1 LNTRALPKGLASLL
15 AIIGGLAYAVEGAI
29 VARAPQ
35 GDDHWHASGYT
46 VEAAFVI
53 ALLATIPL
61 LPRLAANLSKTG
73 RLAARVSQLGFAAM
87 LVSAVAS
94 LAVGG
99 TTLGP
104 AFLLGVLAA
113 VAGLITLTV
122 VAVRTRTAHWWLPP
136 LALIGL
142 VLSMALGDQGGGIVF
157 GLAWIGI
164 SLAVR
169 ERPERHVAVPA
180 RA

>member
-1 LNTRALPKGLASLL
+1 MNTRALPDRFASLL
-15 AIIGGLAYAVEGAI
+15 AIVGGLAYAVEGAI

-61 LPRLAANLSKTG
+61 LPRLAANRSRTG
-73 RLAARVSQLGFAAM
+73 RLASRASQLGFAAM
-87 LVSAVAS
+87 LVRAAAS
-94 LAVGG
+94 LVVGR

-104 AFLLGVLAA
+104 AFPLGVLASA
-113 VAGLITLTV
+113 AGLITLTV
-122 VAVRTRTAHWWLPP
+122 VAVRNRTTHWWLAP
-136 LALIGL
+136 LTLIGL
-142 VLSMALGDQGGGIVF
+142 VLSMALGDPGGGILF

-164 SLAVR
+164 SLA
-169 ERPERHVAVPA
+169 
-180 RA
+180 

>member
-1 LNTRALPKGLASLL
+1 MKTTALSNRFASLL
-15 AIIGGLAYAVEGAI
+15 AIVGGLAYAVEGAI

-35 GDDHWHASGYT
+35 GDDHWNVSGYT
-46 VEAAFVI
+46 VEAAFVV
-53 ALLATIPL
+53 ALVATIPL
-61 LPRLAANLSKTG
+61 LPRLAASLSKTG
-73 RLAARVSQLGFAAM
+73 RLAARVSQVGFGAM

-113 VAGLITLTV
+113 VAGLTTLTA
-122 VAVRTRTAHWWLPP
+122 VAVRTRTTHWWLAP
-136 LALIGL
+136 LTLIGL
-142 VLSMALGDQGGGIVF
+142 VLSMALGDHGGGILF

-164 SLAVR
+164 SLAFHDQPQR
-169 ERPERHVAVPA
+169 RAAVPA